1 MTVGMAIQGVSPL
14 SDIGDLAAAWTL
26 DILIPRLCLAIL
38 FLSVSLVKLTLRYP
52 IRVYV
57 GANPVVRSIVQR
69 CPSFQ
74 KDYRP
79 PSWACGAWAQ
89 AVIYMYRSWRNNHL
103 RGFAREVIRLPDGE
117 CVSSYWMAPPG
128 PMRDAVMQ
136 CKVDGREEETD
147 AIIEALVYHMPCHER
162 LPPIVIICHGVFQ
175 NGADLYDFCR
185 FMTETCGYVV
195 CVFNRRGNDMP
206 LSRARF
212 NTVGDQADFRFI
224 LSRLREF
231 FANNCFYGVGISAGS
246 SLLARYLGDAG
257 EECELEG
264 GVLISGGY
272 DMELSLRHM
281 TPLADLVV
289 TTQAKSFFL
298 ERNEETLARQDG
310 PGLQRLKRSRSMQE
324 FHEHLHVFDGKAS
337 REEYFQTHNPALV
350 LDRIARPVVYINA
363 YDDMCFPGH
372 FTFQYKHLV
381 ERCQLA
387 TIVHMERGGHGTFYE
402 NWDAGSSRAFQC
414 VREFVDCLHKE

>member
-1 MTVGMAIQGVSPL
+1 
-14 SDIGDLAAAWTL
+14 
-26 DILIPRLCLAIL
+26 
-38 FLSVSLVKLTLRYP
+38 
-52 IRVYV
+52 
-57 GANPVVRSIVQR
+57 
-69 CPSFQ
+69 
-74 KDYRP
+74 
-79 PSWACGAWAQ
+79 
-89 AVIYMYRSWRNNHL
+89 
-103 RGFAREVIRLPDGE
+103 
-117 CVSSYWMAPPG
+117 
-128 PMRDAVMQ
+128 MQ

>member
-1 MTVGMAIQGVSPL
+1 MAIQGVSPL

>member
-1 MTVGMAIQGVSPL
+1 MTVGMAIRGVSPL
-14 SDIGDLAAAWTL
+14 CDIGDIAAAWTL
-26 DILIPRLCLAIL
+26 EVLIPRLCLAIL
-38 FLSVSLVKLTLRYP
+38 FLSASLLKLTLRYP

-57 GANPVVRSIVQR
+57 GSHPIMRNIVRR

-89 AVIYMYRSWRNNHL
+89 AIVYLYRSWRNKHL
-103 RGFAREVIRLPDGE
+103 RGFAREVLQLPDGE
-117 CVSSYWMAPPG
+117 SVSLFYMAPPG
-128 PMRDAVMQ
+128 PMREALMQ
-136 CKVDGREEETD
+136 CKEDGREEEMGAT
-147 AIIEALVYHMPCHER
+147 IQALATSMPPDDPP
-162 LPPIVIICHGVFQ
+162 PPIVVICHGVFQ
-175 NGADLYDFCR
+175 TAADLYEFCT
-185 FMTETCGYVV
+185 FLTETCGYIA

-212 NTVGDQADFRFI
+212 NTVGDQCDFRFI
-224 LSRLREF
+224 LSRMRDF
-231 FANNCFYGVGISAGS
+231 FPNNCFYGVGISAGS

-257 EECELEG
+257 EESELEG

-272 DMELSLRHM
+272 DMELSLQHM

-289 TTQAKSFFL
+289 TTHAKSFFL
-298 ERNEETLARQDG
+298 ERNEETLKKEDG

-324 FHEHLHVFDGKAS
+324 FHEHLHIFDGKAS

-350 LDRIARPVVYINA
+350 LGKIARPVVYINA

-372 FTFQYKHLV
+372 FTFQFKKLV
-381 ERCQLA
+381 EECQLA
-387 TIVHMERGGHGTFYE
+387 TVLHVEKGGHGTFYE

-414 VREFVDCLHKE
+414 VREFVDCLQKG